1 MRTDAFTAELASGI
15 VRDHGLASIWKL
27 NIIAAETYRNG
38 CPKAAAAILEVA
50 DAVERRWMLQQ
61 SSFHNTDTR
70 SLIEACANSD
80 RAAGRSAYA
89 ANATSVGR

>member
-27 NIIAAETYRNG
+27 NIIAAETYRNR

-70 SLIEACANSD
+70 RPD
-80 RAAGRSAYA
+80 
-89 ANATSVGR
+89 